1 MPVPTSPKPISPFV
15 TVEAP
20 SVEDLVEEGAA
31 PVRSRPAEELRG
43 GRVLHHAALVHE
55 DHALSYRPR
64 EAQFMGYHE
73 HRHGLPG
80 ARRPNLQHLPE
91 HRNTSGGGQPG

>member
-55 DHALSYRPR
+55 DDAVSYRAREAHLMGDHEHSHALPGERR
-64 EAQFMGYHE
+64 HHVE
-73 HRHGLPG
+73 HLTD
-80 ARRPNLQHLPE
+80 HLGIE
-91 HRNTSGGGQPG
+91 GRGRL